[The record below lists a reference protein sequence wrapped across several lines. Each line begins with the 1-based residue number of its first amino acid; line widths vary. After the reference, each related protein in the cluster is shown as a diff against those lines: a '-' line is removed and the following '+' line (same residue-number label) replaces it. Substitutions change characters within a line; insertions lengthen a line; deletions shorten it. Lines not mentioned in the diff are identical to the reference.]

1 MAIWVFQVVANEI
14 RVLDFISNYGPPLD
28 FYVDWLNERGW
39 TDRIDWLPHD
49 AAVHELGTGKTRV
62 EMLDAL
68 GCKIAR
74 VPKMSV
80 VDGVNA
86 TKLELPR
93 MWFNKATTGD
103 VLAQ

>member
-1 MAIWVFQVVANEI
+1 MMAIGVFQVVAGQI
-14 RVLDFISNYGPPLD
+14 RVLDFYIDL
-28 FYVDWLNERGW
+28 LNERGW

-74 VPKMSV
+74 VPNLRR
-80 VDGVNA
+80 GQHQRHEA
-86 TKLELPR
+86 
-93 MWFNKATTGD
+93 
-103 VLAQ
+103 